1 MKKLLVLTL
10 VFGLTSVAG
19 AAIELSV
26 NGQYDGTGN
35 VTQWEMPIS
44 TTIVIDV
51 GSDDTADW
59 AGYVVID
66 GDPDAGG
73 DWGDDLDWGVV
84 TLGWYDAEGY
94 PVLGAG
100 AGPDST
106 IARYIYAG
114 WGYGYEIW
122 DTEMDPE
129 VTNPSGTVY
138 EMLYH
143 CTGPDSEY
151 VTVSL
156 YDFDTETLQDQI
168 RIHQT
173 PEPATI
179 ALLGLGGLAL
189 LRRRK

>member
-1 MKKLLVLTL
+1 MMRKLLVLTL
-10 VFGLTSVAG
+10 VFGLTSVAS

-26 NGQYDGTGN
+26 NGVYDGTGN
-35 VTQWEMPIS
+35 VTQWEMPIC
-44 TTIVIDV
+44 TEIVIDV
-51 GSDDTADW
+51 ASDDTADW

-73 DWGDDLDWGVV
+73 EWGDDLDLGVV
-84 TLGWYDAEGY
+84 TLGWYDAQGY
-94 PVLGAG
+94 PASGAG
-100 AGPDST
+100 AGADAT
-106 IARYIYAG
+106 IDRFAYAA

-122 DTEMDPE
+122 DIQYEG
-129 VTNPSGTVY
+129 TNPSGTVY

-156 YDFDTETLQDQI
+156 YDFNTETLQDQI